1 MGRSFLPYN
10 FKLQGGDKMTVD
22 TFADYKESIEL
33 IEKYPSEK
41 RYTLAIL
48 QDVQNKYSFIPR
60 ETMNYIAEYL
70 NLPLS
75 DLYSMATFYK
85 ALSLTP
91 KGKHVIKVCNGTAC
105 HIRGS
110 NLLIDELTELLDI
123 KPGETTHDGLFSVE
137 IVNCLGACAL
147 APVMVVDGKYY
158 GSMTKDKIEAV
169 LDEYKEAAY
178 E

>member
-1 MGRSFLPYN
+1 MRI
-10 FKLQGGDKMTVD
+10 D
-22 TFADYKESIEL
+22 TSTKFMESIEF
-33 IEKYPSEK
+33 IKKYPAEK

-48 QDVQNKYSFIPR
+48 QDIQNKYGFIPR
-60 ETMNYIAEYL
+60 ETMDFIAEYL
-70 NLPLS
+70 NLPIS
-75 DLYSMATFYK
+75 DIYSMATFYK
-85 ALSLTP
+85 ALSLKP
-91 KGKHVIKVCNGTAC
+91 KGKHIIKVCNGTAC

-110 NLLIDELTELLDI
+110 NILIDEVKNILNI
-123 KPGETTHDGLFSVE
+123 KPGETTDDGLFSME

-158 GSMTKDKIEAV
+158 GSMTKDKTKTV

>member
-1 MGRSFLPYN
+1 MN
-10 FKLQGGDKMTVD
+10 VET
-22 TFADYKESIEL
+22 YKESIESTKFTEI
-33 IEKYPSEK
+33 IEKYPEEK

-48 QDVQNKYSFIPR
+48 QDIQKEY
-60 ETMNYIAEYL
+60 NYIPKDAMIKISEYL

-75 DLYSMATFYK
+75 DIYSIATFYK

-91 KGKHVIKVCNGTAC
+91 KGKYIIKVCNGTAC

-110 NLLIDELTELLDI
+110 NKLIEEISEILNIL
-123 KPGETTHDGLFSVE
+123 PGETTKDGLFSIE

-147 APVMVVDGKYY
+147 APVMVINGKYY
-158 GSMTKDKIEAV
+158 GDMNKEKVKALI
-169 LDEYKEAAY
+169 DEYKEGHIN

>member
-1 MGRSFLPYN
+1 
-10 FKLQGGDKMTVD
+10 MTVEIE
-22 TFADYKESIEL
+22 TDYIKCL
-33 IEKYPSEK
+33 KLLEKYPPEK
-41 RYTLAIL
+41 RFTLAIL
-48 QDVQNKYSFIPR
+48 QDVQNNYGFIPR

-70 NLPLS
+70 KLPVS
-75 DLYSMATFYK
+75 DIFSMATFYK
-85 ALSLTP
+85 ALSLKP

-110 NLLIDELTELLDI
+110 NILIDELSDILSI
-123 KPGETTHDGLFSVE
+123 KPGETSSDGLFSME

-158 GSMTKDKIEAV
+158 GSMTKDKVQAV
-169 LDEYKEAAY
+169 LNEYKEAAY

>member
-1 MGRSFLPYN
+1 MRI
-10 FKLQGGDKMTVD
+10 D
-22 TFADYKESIEL
+22 TSTKFMESIEF
-33 IEKYPSEK
+33 IKKYPAEK

-48 QDVQNKYSFIPR
+48 QDIQNKYGFIPR
-60 ETMNYIAEYL
+60 ETMDFIAEYL
-70 NLPLS
+70 NLPIS
-75 DLYSMATFYK
+75 DIYSMATFYK
-85 ALSLTP
+85 ALSLKP
-91 KGKHVIKVCNGTAC
+91 KGKHIIKVCNGTAC

-110 NLLIDELTELLDI
+110 NILIDEVKNILNI
-123 KPGETTHDGLFSVE
+123 KPGETTDDGLFSME

-158 GSMTKDKIEAV
+158 GSMTKDKIKTV